1 MTETRTETLQLTD
14 GRELVLTV
22 AEPENAVRGGLV
34 VLHEAL
40 GVTDTVRGLVATL
53 ADEGWLAVAPHLFH
67 DAEEPDQA
75 DGGSAAVQARV
86 DRLTGES
93 VLADTDVAFVWLGER
108 GVPADQM
115 GVIGF
120 DLGGA
125 VALVVAAS
133 RTLGAAVS
141 VAGGGVLAPIS
152 PGLPA
157 LVEVAGELASP
168 WLGLYGDED
177 EAIPVEDVEKLRDAA
192 ASAKVAT
199 NVVRFAGANHRFDA
213 SPEAAAEAW
222 QRALNWFDSHL
233 R

>member
-14 GRELVLTV
+14 GRELRLTV

-67 DAEEPDQA
+67 DADDTSGDP
-75 DGGSAAVQARV
+75 QARI
-86 DRLTGES
+86 DRLTGEA

-141 VAGGGVLAPIS
+141 VAGGGVLTPIS

-177 EAIPVEDVEKLRDAA
+177 EAIAVEDVEKLRDAA
-192 ASAKVAT
+192 ASARVAT
-199 NVVRFAGANHRFDA
+199 NVVRFPGANHRFDT

-222 QRALNWFDSHL
+222 QRVLNWFDSHL

>member
-14 GRELVLTV
+14 GRALRLTV

-34 VLHEAL
+34 VLHEAR
-40 GVTDTVRGLVATL
+40 GVTDTVRGLVSSL
-53 ADEGWLAVAPHLFH
+53 ADEGWLTVAPHLYD
-67 DAEEPDQA
+67 DADEFAESAGA
-75 DGGSAAVQARV
+75 DVAARV
-86 DRLTGES
+86 SRLSGEA
-93 VLADTDVAFVWLGER
+93 VLADTDVAFVWLGQR
-108 GVPADQM
+108 GVSADRM

-141 VAGGGVLAPIS
+141 VAGGGILS
-152 PGLPA
+152 PLSDGLPS
-157 LVEVAGELASP
+157 LVEVAGELTCP

-177 EAIPVEDVEKLRDAA
+177 QDIPVEDVEKLRDAA
-192 ASAKVAT
+192 AGAPVAT
-199 NVVRFAGANHRFDA
+199 DVVRFAGANHRFDT
-213 SPEAAAEAW
+213 SAAAAADAW